1 MIESVSR
8 INNLPD
14 WAKFLV
20 NCGAWMQTHETRVTL
35 VLTLPR
41 REFAAGLVSL
51 GAVLQAEET
60 AWNQKFSNLPASK
73 TLNAADIVVGNRY
86 QLLSVN
92 RNDIRYGV
100 VNNFDQN
107 ANSITFGFTDMR
119 IVHANPWHV
128 ATINASGICL
138 DESPYLGNPNP
149 KQLERFLPQIHSLFN
164 NNRRTCTFCSINSTT
179 TCIIGV
185 DSRVKKELQNLQIST
200 PDGNCPLSQLTRME
214 FPQQAQQRN
223 SRSIFINQRTKPT
236 QQTLE
241 RIQSSLLVLDSPIA
255 WRRWQPRTNN
265 LVRVLIMDRSLSSF
279 EADLSNVT
287 TAMEGDPCPL
297 PNDLVPP
304 RGIEVFAYKPPVGA

>member
-86 QLLSVN
+86 QFLSVN

-100 VNNFDQN
+100 VNNFDQRSMLT
-107 ANSITFGFTDMR
+107 ALRDLR
-119 IVHANPWHV
+119 LQEV
-128 ATINASGICL
+128 CL
-138 DESPYLGNPNP
+138 
-149 KQLERFLPQIHSLFN
+149 
-164 NNRRTCTFCSINSTT
+164 
-179 TCIIGV
+179 CI
-185 DSRVKKELQNLQIST
+185 SN
-200 PDGNCPLSQLTRME
+200 
-214 FPQQAQQRN
+214 
-223 SRSIFINQRTKPT
+223 T
-236 QQTLE
+236 Q
-241 RIQSSLLVLDSPIA
+241 D
-255 WRRWQPRTNN
+255 
-265 LVRVLIMDRSLSSF
+265 
-279 EADLSNVT
+279 
-287 TAMEGDPCPL
+287 
-297 PNDLVPP
+297 
-304 RGIEVFAYKPPVGA
+304 K

>member
-60 AWNQKFSNLPASK
+60 AWNQTFRKLPASK
-73 TLNAADIVVGNRY
+73 TLNAADIVVGNLY
-86 QLLSVN
+86 QFLSVK
-92 RNDIRYGV
+92 RNLIRYGIV
-100 VNNFDQN
+100 HNFDQD
-107 ANSITFGFTDMR
+107 AESITYGFRMR
-119 IVHANPWHV
+119 VLNANPWHK
-128 ATINASGICL
+128 ATSNANDICL
-138 DESPYLGNPNP
+138 DESPYLGHPNP
-149 KQLERFLPQIHSLFN
+149 KQLENFLPQIHSLFKN
-164 NNRRTCTFCSINSTT
+164 DRRTCTFCSINTTT

-185 DSRVKKELQNLQIST
+185 DNRVREELQILQIST
-200 PDGNCPLSQLTRME
+200 PNGNCPLSHLTRME
-214 FPQQAQQRN
+214 FPNIQQRN

-255 WRRWQPRTNN
+255 WRRWQPKTNN

-287 TAMEGDPCPL
+287 TAMEGAPCPL

-304 RGIEVFAYKPPVGA
+304 RGIEVFAYKPPIGA

>member
-1 MIESVSR
+1 MIESVNR
-8 INNLPD
+8 IENLPV

-60 AWNQKFSNLPASK
+60 AWNQTFSNLPASK

-86 QLLSVN
+86 QLLSVK
-92 RNDIRYGV
+92 RNLIRYGIV
-100 VNNFDQN
+100 HNFDED
-107 ANSITFGFTDMR
+107 AESITYGFPMR
-119 IVHANPWHV
+119 VLNANPWHKV
-128 ATINASGICL
+128 TSNANDICL

-149 KQLERFLPQIHSLFN
+149 KQLENFLPQIHSLFN
-164 NNRRTCTFCSINSTT
+164 NDRRTCTFCSINSTT

-255 WRRWQPRTNN
+255 WRRWQPKTNN

-279 EADLSNVT
+279 EADLSNVNT
-287 TAMEGDPCPL
+287 SIEADPCPL

-304 RGIEVFAYKPPVGA
+304 RGIEVFAYKPLVGA

>member
-60 AWNQKFSNLPASK
+60 AWNQKFSNLPASR
-73 TLNAADIVVGNRY
+73 TLNDTGIVVGNRY
-86 QLLSVN
+86 QFLSVN

-100 VNNFDQN
+100 VNNFDQD
-107 ANSITFGFTDMR
+107 ANSITYGFPIR
-119 IVHANPWHV
+119 VYNANLWHGV
-128 ATINASGICL
+128 ASDANDICL
-138 DESPYLGNPNP
+138 DESPYPGNPNP
-149 KQLERFLPQIHSLFN
+149 KQLEKFLPQIHSLFN
-164 NNRRTCTFCSINSTT
+164 NNRRTCTFCSINSTA

-185 DSRVKKELQNLQIST
+185 DSRVREELQNLQIST
-200 PDGNCPLSQLTRME
+200 PNGNCPLSHLTRME
-214 FPQQAQQRN
+214 FPKNTQQRN